1 MFGIVLW
8 AWNRIQSRLRGH
20 VTCEGL
26 HDWRFA
32 GLRFGCHLLLLPF
45 RIGLRILVR
54 LDALVELYP
63 DNL

>member
-1 MFGIVLW
+1 MGAASFWRGAFG
-8 AWNRIQSRLRGH
+8 R
-20 VTCEGL
+20 C
-26 HDWRFA
+26 FA
-32 GLRFGCHLLLLPF
+32 GLRVGCHLLLLPF